1 MPRLIHFA
9 LLMALCTSAV
19 AQEGDSPWS
28 GDAELG
34 FVASEGNTD
43 AKSITA
49 NGSLIWEEGNWKNDS
64 QMQTL
69 NTESEGVRSAE
80 RYFVSN
86 RLAYTFSPHNYL
98 FNYIAWED
106 DRFSGYKYR
115 ATIAFGYGRRII
127 EQPDMLWDAEIGPGY
142 RKAEELSE
150 TGGATEED
158 GILRAASNF
167 RWKISP
173 TATFEQKLSVDHG
186 AENTVSKSTTSIK
199 TTVKGGVALKVS
211 YMVHYTDNVPQDKVH
226 ADKQT
231 TVTMVYSF

>member
-1 MPRLIHFA
+1 MPRFTLFA
-9 LLMALCTSAV
+9 FLLVLCLPAL
-19 AQEGDSPWS
+19 AQEGSSPWS

-34 FVASEGNTD
+34 FVASEGNTE

-49 NGSLIWEEGNWKNDS
+49 NGSLIWEQGNWKNDS
-64 QMQTL
+64 QLQTL
-69 NTESEGVRSAE
+69 NTESAGVRSAE

-98 FNYIAWED
+98 FNYVSWED

-127 EQPDMLWDAEIGPGY
+127 DRPDMLWDAEIGPGY
-142 RKAEELSE
+142 RKAEELKES
-150 TGGATEED
+150 GGETEED
-158 GILRAASNF
+158 GILRAATNF
-167 RWKISP
+167 RWDISD

-199 TTVKGGVALKVS
+199 TTVKGGVGLKVS
-211 YMVHYTDNVPQDKVH
+211 YLVQYTEHVPQDKVH

-231 TVTMVYSF
+231 TVTLVYSF